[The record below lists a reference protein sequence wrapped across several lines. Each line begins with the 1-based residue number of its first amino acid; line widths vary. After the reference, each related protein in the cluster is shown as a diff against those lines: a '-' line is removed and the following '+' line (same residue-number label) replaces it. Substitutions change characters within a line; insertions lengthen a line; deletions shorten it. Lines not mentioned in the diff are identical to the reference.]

1 MIKSARLAML
11 VALMAGVSLVAY
23 AEKTPSVAHGEK
35 LFNDPTLGGAFG
47 TKTCGSCHQDGAGV
61 EFSSEKPNLP
71 KTINM
76 CITRGLNGSPLPM
89 NSVEMKSLILYHESL
104 K

>member
-1 MIKSARLAML
+1 MIPSVKAALLA
-11 VALMAGVSLVAY
+11 VALAGMGATTC
-23 AEKTPSVAHGEK
+23 AAQTPSVEHGEK
-35 LFNDPTLGGAFG
+35 LFTDPTLGGAFG

-76 CITRGLNGSPLPM
+76 CITRGLRGTPLPM
-89 NSVEMKSLILYHESL
+89 ESVEMKSLLLYHESL